1 MNIIYCVYGFFLL
14 PIDGFRHNNLSRIVF
29 PENAQEIHS
38 DAFGDNAL
46 TELVFEG
53 VATIIHRH
61 AFNGAKDMAHVT
73 LKAVDTDNL
82 RGLLGHHA

>member
-1 MNIIYCVYGFFLL
+1 MGFFLL

-53 VATIIHRH
+53 GPTIYI
-61 AFNGAKDMAHVT
+61 DMHLT
-73 LKAVDTDNL
+73 LVQ
-82 RGLLGHHA
+82 RIWRM